1 MVRARRLFEI
11 CIAGERRMNM
21 PARSLRAERE
31 REKRKMR
38 RSSMAG
44 NTVMRMGWQEAEIEG
59 GERLPKR
66 EIKPS

>member
-1 MVRARRLFEI
+1 
-11 CIAGERRMNM
+11 
-21 PARSLRAERE
+21 
-31 REKRKMR
+31 
-38 RSSMAG
+38 MAG